1 MGTGDGSARQVSSPS
16 VDDTDATI
24 LHVDMDAFFASVELL
39 DHPEL
44 RGKPAIVGH
53 ATGRSV
59 VTSATYEARRFGV
72 RSAMPV
78 SQALRLCPTA
88 VVLPPHMHKYQE
100 YSKQVMAIF
109 QQVTPLVEQV
119 SIDEAFLDVAGA
131 RKLLGSPGRI
141 GAGLRERVFNETGLP
156 CSVGAA
162 GTKFVAKLASGR
174 AKPNGML
181 VVPPDQTLAF
191 LHPLPISALWG
202 VGPSTQEALIS
213 LGLRTVRDVA
223 DVPLVTLEKRIG
235 GASARKLHDLAN
247 GIDPRDVTVESQE
260 KSVGHEVTFEHD
272 VSDPVALRR
281 ELLRLATRTAERLR
295 ASGLVGR
302 TVALKLRFSDF
313 RTVTRSRTLAE
324 ATNVGRRIYDEVA
337 DVFDALGTLEPVR
350 LIGVRVE
357 QLEEAGGSR
366 LALWDPDEGWRD
378 AERAIDGVTARFGGD
393 MLRPASLVGGGP
405 KQVGDTSSLRALR
418 HRQSRQAGSAQPG
431 SVQRAT
437 GKRGIDPDVD
447 TGSHDDG

>member
-1 MGTGDGSARQVSSPS
+1 MGRGDGSARQVSSPT

-131 RKLLGSPGRI
+131 RRLLGSPGRI
-141 GAGLRERVFNETGLP
+141 GARLRERVFTETGLP
-156 CSVGAA
+156 CSIGAA

-174 AKPNGML
+174 AKPDGML
-181 VVPPDQTLAF
+181 VIPPDQTRAF

-202 VGPSTQEALIS
+202 VGPSTQEALGS

-223 DVPLVTLEKRIG
+223 EVPLVTLEKRLG
-235 GASARKLHDLAN
+235 VASARKLHDLAN
-247 GIDPRDVTVESQE
+247 GIDPRVVTVESQE

-281 ELLRLATRTAERLR
+281 ELLRLATRTGQRLR
-295 ASGLVGR
+295 SSGLAGR
-302 TVALKLRFSDF
+302 TVALKLRFADF
-313 RTVTRSRTLAE
+313 RTVTRSRTLGE

-337 DVFDALGTLEPVR
+337 GVFDALGTLEPIR

-357 QLEEAGGSR
+357 QLEQAGDVR
-366 LALWDPDEGWRD
+366 AALWDPDEDWRD

-393 MLRPASLVGGGP
+393 MLKPASLVGERP
-405 KQVGDTSSLRALR
+405 KRVGDTSSLRALER
-418 HRQSRQAGSAQPG
+418 RQSAQSYRQ
-431 SVQRAT
+431 SVQRAA
-437 GKRGIDPDVD
+437 GERDVDPDVD
-447 TGSHDDG
+447 AGTHDDG

>member
-1 MGTGDGSARQVSSPS
+1 MGRTDGSQRQVSSS
-16 VDDTDATI
+16 AVDDTDATI

-39 DHPEL
+39 EHPEL

-78 SQALRLCPTA
+78 SQALRLCPNA

-100 YSKQVMAIF
+100 YSKRVMSIF
-109 QQVTPLVEQV
+109 HQVTPLVEQV

-131 RKLLGSPGRI
+131 RKLLGSPAHI
-141 GAGLRERVFNETGLP
+141 GSALRERVFRETGLP

-174 AKPNGML
+174 AKPDGML
-181 VVPPDQTLAF
+181 VVPPDETLAF

-202 VGPSTQEALIS
+202 VGPSTQESLAS

-223 DVPLVTLEKRIG
+223 ELSLPALEKRIG
-235 GASARKLHDLAN
+235 MASARKLHDLAN
-247 GIDPRDVTVESQE
+247 GIDPRHVTVESQE

-272 VSDPVALRR
+272 ISDPVVLRR
-281 ELLRLATRTAERLR
+281 ELLRLATRTGERLR
-295 ASGLVGR
+295 RGGLAGR
-302 TVALKLRFSDF
+302 TVALKLRFADF
-313 RTVTRSRTLAE
+313 HTVTRSRTLGE
-324 ATNVGRRIYDEVA
+324 STNVGRRIYDEVVGA
-337 DVFDALGTLEPVR
+337 FDALGSREPVR

-357 QLEEAGGSR
+357 QLEPAGTSR
-366 LALWDPDEGWRD
+366 TALWDPDEDWRD
-378 AERAIDGVTARFGGD
+378 AERAIDGVAARFGGD
-393 MLRPASLVGGGP
+393 MLRPASLVGSAP

-418 HRQSRQAGSAQPG
+418 
-431 SVQRAT
+431 QRRSGDRASGT
-437 GKRGIDPDVD
+437 TRIDPDVD
-447 TGSHDDG
+447 AGSHGDS